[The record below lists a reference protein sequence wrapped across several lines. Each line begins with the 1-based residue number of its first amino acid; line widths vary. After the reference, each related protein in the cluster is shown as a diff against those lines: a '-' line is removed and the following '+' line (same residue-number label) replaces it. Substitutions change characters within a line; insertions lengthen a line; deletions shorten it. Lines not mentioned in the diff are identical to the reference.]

1 MRSVWYLCVHVV
13 GGACSRQRELY
24 ALEPEARMSSSTL
37 RSWHTERAG
46 ERSRE
51 GKSEMDGVWGTQDE
65 RSGIDSCCKMKLL
78 EGFL

>member
-1 MRSVWYLCVHVV
+1 MSGICVYMCW
-13 GGACSRQRELY
+13 GACSRQRELY
-24 ALEPEARMSSSTL
+24 ALEPQARMSSSTL

-51 GKSEMDGVWGTQDE
+51 GKSEVDGVWSTQDE
-65 RSGIDSCCKMKLL
+65 RSGIYSCCNMKLW